1 MKSKTH
7 TDPRL
12 PSLHFDKDT
21 NILNF
26 LEALPY
32 NDIKKNTTIVELIEP
47 QKINFR
53 EESKRGKF
61 GKTTS
66 KK

>member
-7 TDPRL
+7 TDP
-12 PSLHFDKDT
+12 

-32 NDIKKNTTIVELIEP
+32 NDIKENTTIVKLIESL
-47 QKINFR
+47 KINFR
-53 EESKRGKF
+53 EESKRKRGKF

-66 KK
+66 EK